1 MEEKEQKEI
10 EHIPTVATGNEA
22 LSEEITD
29 VNKVLDTLDPEQRT
43 TIVKAFMAMESE
55 RTFRGPLPAPEDFK
69 AYGEV
74 IPNAPERI
82 LSMTEQ
88 QVSHRIR
95 TEENVVKSGLAESR
109 RGQWMG
115 YSLVLILIGISALLA
130 SNGHDW
136 VAGAMMTAAIGL
148 AVVFVLRQNPRE
160 KDTKEE

>member
-1 MEEKEQKEI
+1 MEGKERKET
-10 EHIPTVATGNEA
+10 EHISSMATCNET

-29 VNKVLDTLDPEQRT
+29 VNKVLDTLNPEQRT
-43 TIVKAFMAMESE
+43 IIVKAFMAMETE
-55 RTFRGPLPAPEDFK
+55 RTFRGPLPAPEDFR

-88 QVSHRIR
+88 QVSHRIH
-95 TEENVVKSGLAESR
+95 TEEKIVKSGLAESR
-109 RGQWMG
+109 IGQWMG
-115 YSLVLILIGISALLA
+115 YSIVLILIGLSTLLA

-148 AVVFVLRQNPRE
+148 SVIFVLRQKPSE
-160 KDTKEE
+160 KETEGA

>member
-1 MEEKEQKEI
+1 MEGKERKET
-10 EHIPTVATGNEA
+10 EHISSMATCNET

-43 TIVKAFMAMESE
+43 IIVKAFMAMETE
-55 RTFRGPLPAPEDFK
+55 RTFRGPLPAPEDFR

-88 QVSHRIR
+88 QALHRIH
-95 TEENVVKSGLAESR
+95 TEESIVKSGIVESR

-115 YSLVLILIGISALLA
+115 YSIVLILIGISTLLA
-130 SNGHDW
+130 SYGHDW

-148 AVVFVLRQNPRE
+148 SVIFVLRQNPRE
-160 KDTKEE
+160 KETEGE